1 MALGQDNTI
10 TAANSLKKLWPQT
23 TVNQT
28 LLAKLP
34 SLATMPME
42 GNAEGSSLE
51 VVIRYGEPAGVS
63 SQYANAEANIT
74 SGQTALFSVK
84 TGTTFGAGEISGSLL
99 AKAETN
105 KGAVLKGLET
115 GQKGLLQNIK
125 RALSFFA
132 FNNGGGAIAQIK
144 AISGST
150 VTLANASDALWFS
163 PDQQIQFSDTDGTS
177 GAVKAGGPLRVVTV
191 DPGPADGDA
200 VITFNAGVVATIG
213 TADANDFL
221 FVDGTFGAALTGE
234 ERNPVG
240 QLGWLTTPGGSDSFF
255 GFNRSV
261 APRILAGQLASGLSG
276 TFKDQI
282 MTALA
287 YFSTQG
293 CDPDTLIMNPLDVN
307 QVAANLGTL
316 IRYDVMKTAMPKVN
330 FRTVVFA
337 GPGGD
342 VSILPD
348 PTCPRK
354 TAIARTT
361 DTWKLHWAGEGF
373 PGYLQR
379 DGNLLRAVPGKD
391 AYRWRMGAYW
401 APVCYEPGKNGRILL
416 T

>member
-1 MALGQDNTI
+1 MALGQDNTV
-10 TAANSLKKLWPQT
+10 TAANSLKRLWPQE
-23 TVNQT
+23 TVYQT

-34 SLATMPME
+34 SLATMPKE
-42 GNAEGSSLE
+42 GNAEGSSIE
-51 VVIRYGEPAGVS
+51 VVIRFGEPAGVS
-63 SQYANAEANIT
+63 SLYANAEANIS
-74 SGQTALFSVK
+74 SGATALYSVK

-99 AKAETN
+99 AKAATN

-115 GQKGLLQNIK
+115 GQKGLLQNVK

-132 FNNGGGAIAQIK
+132 VNNGGGAIAQVK

-150 VTLANASDALWFS
+150 VTLTDPSAAIWFS
-163 PDQQIQFSDTDGTS
+163 IDQQIQFSATDGLT
-177 GAVKAGGPLRVVTV
+177 GAVKAGGPLRVTGV
-191 DPGPADGDA
+191 DPGDANGDA
-200 VITFNAGVVATIG
+200 TITFSAGVVATIA
-213 TADANDFL
+213 TAAANDFL
-221 FVDGTFGAALTGE
+221 FVDGSFGAALTGE

-240 QLGWLTTPGGSDSFF
+240 QLGWLTTPAGGDNFF

-287 YFSTQG
+287 YFATQG
-293 CDPDTLIMNPLDVN
+293 CEPDTLVMNPLDVN
-307 QVAANLGTL
+307 QVVMNLGTL
-316 IRYDVMKTAMPKVN
+316 VRYDTMKTDVPKVN
-330 FRTVVFA
+330 FSVVKFA
-337 GPGGD
+337 GPGGE
-342 VSILPD
+342 VSILPE
-348 PTCPRK
+348 PAMPRK
-354 TAIARTT
+354 TVIARTT

-401 APVCYEPGKNGRILL
+401 TPVCYEPGRNGRILL